1 MYHKQLLR
9 RWLARM
15 FALLAVCITVAFLG
29 TPLFPGPGLPLLS
42 SGTALAQGSATPMV
56 TAGEL
61 HTVGLESDGT
71 VVAVGDNEYGRCNV
85 SSWTGITQVAAG
97 WLHTVGLKSDGTVVA
112 VGDNSYGQ
120 CNVSSWTG
128 ITQVAAGGHNT
139 VGLKSDGTVLAVG
152 YNEYGQCN
160 VSSWTGITQVAAGGH
175 NTMGLKSDGT
185 VVAVGDNSCG
195 QCNVSSWTGITQV
208 ASGWGHTVG
217 LKSDGTVVAVGCT
230 PTPEFDVSSW
240 TGITQV
246 AEGQFHTV
254 GLKSDGT
261 VVAMGSD
268 YYGQSS
274 GVSSWTGITQVAA
287 GWGHNMG
294 IKSDGTVVAVGY
306 NYYGQCNVSDWNL
319 ETPPP
324 TPAPTPTPM
333 PTPTPTPSP
342 TPPPLGE
349 TLHLS
354 ISSTVHIGFPLPWNT
369 RILNLQPGDE
379 VIQFTRPNLIAGT
392 NPMGVLVTTIFSPTN
407 NVSGDLRGTMYG
419 EGQPMTL
426 NWDGLGGSK
435 GCTVA
440 KPRFDDAAGNTFNAV
455 YVANLDAIASQAH
468 RTGYMVST
476 SGTGNFSGQV
486 LIGTMSDTTT
496 WDPVTG
502 NITSTATLTLRRY
515 SGSEISG
522 PNAISGTGTDTSGNA
537 RSFGSSEGPNPD
549 DEFIQFSRSNIV
561 IAKDDPALYV
571 VGGSASSSV
580 TGALAGTMTQTYNT
594 IYIPGTPSSQGLTIG
609 KFTVSNASGTVNGVF
624 VCDLLESSGA
634 GSGSGNAFMF
644 ALRENA
650 TGAYA
655 GKDFYGNGTYTE
667 TSGAFTFNGNLYVL
681 EPSTANQPPDQPS
694 NVSPANGATAISV
707 MPTLHSSAFADPD
720 TGDTHGASQWQV
732 STNSGSYSS
741 PVYDSSTD
749 ASHLTSITIPS
760 STLNYSTTYYWHVKH
775 QDNHGEWS
783 NWSTETSFT
792 TQSPPVQVETAA
804 GGNVTVS
811 APSAV
816 MTFDTITG
824 AGNTTV
830 TTTSENPVGPTP
842 SGFNVAG
849 LFVDITTTAI
859 YTGNVTVGISYDPS
873 TPNPQNLRL
882 FHYEGGQWRDVTT
895 WVDTSNHIIYGEVS
909 SLSWFFIGGQW
920 VYVPSAGVPVFPSV
934 YIGIAAALGAGVLAY
949 YVRRRL
955 VRQG

>member
-1 MYHKQLLR
+1 MKSKT
-9 RWLARM
+9 LAILTII
-15 FALLAVCITVAFLG
+15 ALCLSLA
-29 TPLFPGPGLPLLS
+29 
-42 SGTALAQGSATPMV
+42 TALA
-56 TAGEL
+56 
-61 HTVGLESDGT
+61 
-71 VVAVGDNEYGRCNV
+71 
-85 SSWTGITQVAAG
+85 
-97 WLHTVGLKSDGTVVA
+97 
-112 VGDNSYGQ
+112 
-120 CNVSSWTG
+120 
-128 ITQVAAGGHNT
+128 
-139 VGLKSDGTVLAVG
+139 
-152 YNEYGQCN
+152 
-160 VSSWTGITQVAAGGH
+160 
-175 NTMGLKSDGT
+175 
-185 VVAVGDNSCG
+185 
-195 QCNVSSWTGITQV
+195 
-208 ASGWGHTVG
+208 
-217 LKSDGTVVAVGCT
+217 
-230 PTPEFDVSSW
+230 
-240 TGITQV
+240 
-246 AEGQFHTV
+246 
-254 GLKSDGT
+254 
-261 VVAMGSD
+261 
-268 YYGQSS
+268 
-274 GVSSWTGITQVAA
+274 
-287 GWGHNMG
+287 
-294 IKSDGTVVAVGY
+294 
-306 NYYGQCNVSDWNL
+306 
-319 ETPPP
+319 
-324 TPAPTPTPM
+324 
-333 PTPTPTPSP
+333 
-342 TPPPLGE
+342 PPLVSPAQASPLE

-354 ISSTVHIGFPLPWNT
+354 LSQTMHLGFPTPFNS
-369 RILNLQPGDE
+369 RNLNLQPGDE
-379 VIQFTRPNLIAGT
+379 VIQFTRPNFIAGT
-392 NPMGVLVTTIFSPTN
+392 NPMGVLQTTIFPGTP
-407 NVSGDLRGTMYG
+407 NVSGDLSGTLYG
-419 EGQPMTL
+419 EVQPITL
-426 NWDGLGGSK
+426 NWDGLGGEK
-435 GCTVA
+435 GCAVA

-455 YVANLDAIASQAH
+455 SVFDFDTIASDGQAQSQV
-468 RTGYMVST
+468 TGYIVST
-476 SGTGNFSGQV
+476 SGTGIFSGQV
-486 LIGTMSDTTT
+486 LIGTRSDTSTY
-496 WDPVTG
+496 DPVSG
-502 NITSTATLTLRRY
+502 NLTSTGTLTLRRY

-522 PNAISGTGTDTSGNA
+522 PTAISGTGTDTSGNA
-537 RSFGSSEGPNPD
+537 RSLGSSDGPNPD

-920 VYVPSAGVPVFPSV
+920 VWVETAPVPVFPSV
-934 YIGIAAALGAGVLAY
+934 YIGIMAALGAGVVAY
-949 YVRRRL
+949 AIRRRL
-955 VRQG
+955 VRLGQQN